1 MLLIKSTTPV
11 ISSTY
16 ESSRMKSI
24 TCQLVVNGTSAK
36 ADIDGS
42 LDGKTW
48 INIAKLD
55 AAINADGFYTDGGIA
70 LTSWNFYRANL
81 TETDGLAS
89 VFVFVS

>member
-1 MLLIKSTTPV
+1 MLLVKSSVPV
-11 ISSTY
+11 ISSIH

-24 TCQLVVNGTSAK
+24 TCQLVVDGTAAK

-42 LDGKTW
+42 LDGVTW

-55 AAINADGFYTDGGIA
+55 AKVNSDGVYTDGGIA

-89 VFVFVS
+89 VFVFIS